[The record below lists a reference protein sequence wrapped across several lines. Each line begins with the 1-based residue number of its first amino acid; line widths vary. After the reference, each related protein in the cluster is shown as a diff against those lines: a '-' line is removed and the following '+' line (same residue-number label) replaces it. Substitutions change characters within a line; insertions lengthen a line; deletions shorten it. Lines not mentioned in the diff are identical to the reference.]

1 MKSKLKHLRTTH
13 LFNAFRKQDW
23 IDPNGEEGDILANI
37 VVTILNEM
45 RRNRIRLTPKRYEL
59 FKTIISEVTK
69 NELKIT
75 VIIPVRKSEE
85 RYEKLIKT
93 MQKNEMI
100 ICLKTETIT
109 TAIAETK
116 EDKWV
121 LRAEV
126 RRLLKEL
133 GYGRFNKKQ

>member
-13 LFNAFRKQDW
+13 LLNAFRKQDW

-85 RYEKLIKT
+85 RYAKLIKT

-126 RRLLKEL
+126 RRLLKGL